1 MYVVIEGIDT
11 AGKSTQ
17 LDILKTKFSNAI
29 FTKEPGATKL
39 GEKLRA
45 MALGGEASSPI
56 AEMFLFL
63 ADRAEHTKEVIIPN
77 KDGFIISDR
86 SLISGISYAQDE
98 NTDKLIE
105 LNILATQNHLPSHAI
120 LLELSREEL
129 ISRLSQKE
137 NDAIELR
144 GIDYLLN
151 IQHRMKETILKLNI
165 NHIFID
171 AGLKIDDIAKQ
182 IEDFLNVK

>member
-17 LDILKTKFSNAI
+17 LDLLNKNHPEAI
-29 FTKEPGATKL
+29 FTKEPGGTKL
-39 GEKLRA
+39 GLTLREL
-45 MALGGEASSPI
+45 ALSGKARSPI

-63 ADRAEHTKEVIIPN
+63 ADRAEHIEVVIKKN
-77 KDGFIISDR
+77 LDKTIISDR
-86 SLISGISYAQDE
+86 SVISGIAYAAQLPLQEVID
-98 NTDKLIE
+98 
-105 LNILATQNHLPSHAI
+105 LNLLATSNIMPSHFV
-120 LLELSREEL
+120 LLELSKEEL
-129 ISRLSQKE
+129 ISRLSKKK

-151 IQHRMKETILKLNI
+151 IQNRMKETVKILKL

-171 AGLKIDDIAKQ
+171 AKLSIKEIELKIEEFIN
-182 IEDFLNVK
+182 E